1 MKLLRT
7 LGFAAAATAAMA
19 AANTAQADD
28 IVIGMMCD
36 RTGVTAV
43 TGTVLCPGYHDYI
56 ALVNANGGIEGCSV
70 KANEVDIEYKV
81 PPAVEAYQRFKS
93 DGAVLVSPFGTPMV
107 AALLKRA
114 PISTVSPPPAESP
127 PRSMPN
133 HKKTPATMSTAR
145 PTKVSKIDS
154 RIGIPSLIIC
164 ICLAALAAFAQTSFR
179 AIRKQR
185 PGHVRRMISFP
196 GLTL

>member
-107 AALLKRA
+107 AALLKTMEEDKIPGTSA
-114 PISTVSPPPAESP
+114 GFGTAAAANGEKYPYMFPIAASYWSQTAAAVQFAKDKFEGDLNGKKIAYVFYDNPAGRE
-127 PRSMPN
+127 
-133 HKKTPATMSTAR
+133 
-145 PTKVSKIDS
+145 
-154 RIGIPSLIIC
+154 GIP
-164 ICLAALAAFAQTSFR
+164 
-179 AIRKQR
+179 
-185 PGHVRRMISFP
+185 V
-196 GLTL
+196 